1 MAWIE
6 SHQDLAQHP
15 KTKRFARSADIS
27 IPTAIGHLHLL
38 WWWCMTYA
46 DDGCLSKWEA
56 SDIADAVHWNDDP
69 EKLLETLVASRFLDN
84 VDGLLSIHDWDD
96 YTGRLMDVR
105 RKDKERKRKSRENLR
120 KSAVTEPNPTEP
132 DQTQNHITVAQHN
145 NLTDD
150 TERFWRMFWENYP
163 KKTFETEA
171 RQAWDELC
179 PDETLAVK
187 ILKSLENAKC
197 SEQWIKS
204 NGRFINKAVTWLKN
218 KPWEGDA
225 QNYEHTN
232 GAKTFNSNGMSDFR
246 NALDNFDDEGNEIA
260 TAV

>member
-46 DDGCLSKWEA
+46 DDGHLSKWEA
-56 SDIADAVHWNDDP
+56 SDIADAVHWKDEP
-69 EKLLETLVASRFLDN
+69 AKLLEILVESRFLDS

-132 DQTQNHITVAQHN
+132 DQTQNNITESQHN
-145 NLTDD
+145 NAIAS
-150 TERFWRMFWENYP
+150 ERLWCMFWSNYP

-171 RQAWDELC
+171 RQTWDELN
-179 PDETLAVK
+179 PDEALADK
-187 ILKSLENAKC
+187 ILQSLEKAKHG
-197 SEQWIKS
+197 EQWKKE

-218 KPWEGDA
+218 KPWEGEN
-225 QNYEHTN
+225 QNNDSTKAFDP
-232 GAKTFNSNGMSDFR
+232 GGMSDFH
-246 NALDNFDDEGNEIA
+246 NALDNFDDDGNEI
-260 TAV
+260 TTNM